1 MYSKH
6 KKVMMI
12 EIDRKYYNFVIA
24 KDYDVANA
32 THVTRVFAAEI
43 GFNTV
48 MQTMIAT
55 AVSELATNIIKYAG
69 RGYITVALI
78 QQMNQTGIEVIAEDT
93 GPGILDRVNALK
105 DNISTGG
112 TLGVGLPG
120 IKRLMDEFIID
131 SSDGCG
137 TKIITRKWRSVDV
150 SI

>member
-48 MQTMIAT
+48 MQTMIRTSNKHYKICRQRLYYSCTYSANE
-55 AVSELATNIIKYAG
+55 S
-69 RGYITVALI
+69 
-78 QQMNQTGIEVIAEDT
+78 
-93 GPGILDRVNALK
+93 DRH
-105 DNISTGG
+105 
-112 TLGVGLPG
+112 
-120 IKRLMDEFIID
+120 
-131 SSDGCG
+131 
-137 TKIITRKWRSVDV
+137 
-150 SI
+150 